1 MTQDA
6 IVSFILE
13 RFADVKTAS
22 VYGDVF
28 FFYNP
33 ASEGPNEIY
42 FATLKVSDNDFDQ
55 ASGLNRMGAFRLN
68 MGVHRSTFVRLFGS
82 MQEVARANEENA
94 YDYSAV
100 NELLPHPLYAGAAWV
115 CILNPSRATFDERV
129 APLLDEAYDRAVWQD
144 RNRR

>member
-6 IVSFILE
+6 ITYYILDN
-13 RFADVKTAS
+13 FADVRSAS

-33 ASEGPNEIY
+33 APEGPNEIY

-68 MGVHRSTFVRLFGS
+68 MGVRRSTFVRLFGS
-82 MQEVARANEENA
+82 MQAVARANEEGV

-129 APLLDEAYDRAVWQD
+129 APLLGEAYERAVWQYEH
-144 RNRR
+144 RR